1 MMPPPH
7 RILWVEDDPALID
20 SGRQFPGP
28 EGDFSV
34 ITVRSA
40 TNAIRLLEGNGFDA
54 IIAGHLAEGLDG
66 TRLLREVRSRF
77 GAIPFVVFTET
88 CTPDLIRQVQSDGA
102 DYLLRTGRDPASQYA
117 ELAQR
122 IQCALWSRATVA
134 SLTHGEGDALPLKQ
148 PDGENP
154 ADTPRTEHKPFDRSR
169 VENLADYV
177 VVYGQGGMIL
187 YTNSALVR
195 ALGYTAEQMTGTDLL
210 AYVAEE
216 LRDTMSD
223 SMSAR
228 QQKGEIPI
236 YETEFVTS
244 DGLRRSVIVKGTQVM
259 FHDRPATLLLLMDI
273 TRRKALEDQLTA
285 RATELA
291 LISAAYQQANRK
303 LTLLSSIT
311 RHDINNQLTVI
322 IGYLEILE
330 RRLPGP
336 SEKEFLQFMATAAH
350 RIVAMIQFTREYEEI
365 GVLAPAWQD
374 CRTLVNTAAHQAPLG
389 QIRVQNELDGGCEV
403 FADPLIVKV
412 FYNLM
417 DNAVRYGGKITTVR
431 FSVQASGHNLVL
443 VCEDDGVGIVAAEKE
458 RIFERDFGKNTGLG
472 LFLSREILS
481 ITGITIVETGEPGT
495 GARFEITVPKGMYRF
510 TSTSTKK

>member
-1 MMPPPH
+1 MMPPPL
-7 RILWVEDDPALID
+7 RILWVGDDPAIID
-20 SGRQFPGP
+20 YGTQVPGWAEDYAVTP
-28 EGDFSV
+28 V
-34 ITVRSA
+34 KSA
-40 TNAIRLLEGNGFDA
+40 TDAIRLFERDGFDV

-77 GAIPFVVFTET
+77 GAIPFFLFTES

-102 DYLLRTGRDPASQYA
+102 EYLLRTGRDPALPYA
-117 ELAQR
+117 LLAQR
-122 IQCALWSRATVA
+122 IQCALRCRAAEVYRE
-134 SLTHGEGDALPLKQ
+134 HGDALPSQQHTEKS
-148 PDGENP
+148 P
-154 ADTPRTEHKPFDRSR
+154 ADAPRTEPKPFDRSR

-195 ALGYTAEQMTGTDLL
+195 ALGSTAEQMTGTPLV

-223 SMSAR
+223 SMAAR
-228 QQKGEIPI
+228 EQKGEIPI
-236 YETEFVTS
+236 YETEFVTR

-322 IGYLEILE
+322 IGYLEILQ
-330 RRLPGP
+330 RRWQEP
-336 SEKEFLQFMATAAH
+336 SEKEFLQFMATAAQ
-350 RIVAMIQFTREYEEI
+350 RIVAMIQFTRDYEEI

-389 QIRVQNELDGGCEV
+389 QIRVQNEIDDGCEV
-403 FADPLIVKV
+403 FADPLIEKV

-417 DNAVRYGGKITTVR
+417 DNAVRYGGKITRIR
-431 FSVQASGHNLVL
+431 FSVQASEHALVL
-443 VCEDDGVGIVAAEKE
+443 ICEDDGVGVVADEKE

-481 ITGITIVETGEPGT
+481 ITGISIIETGEPGT
-495 GARFEITVPKGMYRF
+495 GARFEMTVPKGAWRHINA
-510 TSTSTKK
+510 SA

>member
-54 IIAGHLAEGLDG
+54 IIAGHLAEGPDG

-77 GAIPFVVFTET
+77 GAIPFFLFTES
-88 CTPDLIRQVQSDGA
+88 CTPDLIHQVQSDGA
-102 DYLLRTGRDPASQYA
+102 EYLLRTGRDPALPYA
-117 ELAQR
+117 LLAQR
-122 IQCALWSRATVA
+122 IQCALRCRAAEVYRE
-134 SLTHGEGDALPLKQ
+134 HGDALPSQQHTEKS
-148 PDGENP
+148 P
-154 ADTPRTEHKPFDRSR
+154 ADAPRTEPKPFDRSR

>member
-1 MMPPPH
+1 MQPPL
-7 RILWVEDDPALID
+7 RILWVGDDPAVID
-20 SGRQFPGP
+20 SGTQFPGLA
-28 EGDFSV
+28 GNHAV
-34 ITVRSA
+34 TAVKSA
-40 TNAIRLLEGNGFDA
+40 TDAIRLLDDNSFDI

-66 TRLLREVRSRF
+66 TRLLRNVRSRF
-77 GAIPFVVFTET
+77 GAIPFFLFTES

-102 DYLLRTGRDPASQYA
+102 EYLLRTGRDPALPYA
-117 ELAQR
+117 LLAQR
-122 IQCALWSRATVA
+122 IQFALRCRAAEASRE
-134 SLTHGEGDALPLKQ
+134 HGDALPSQHLTGKS
-148 PDGENP
+148 P
-154 ADTPRTEHKPFDRSR
+154 ADAPRTEPKPFDRSR

-195 ALGYTAEQMTGTDLL
+195 ALGYTAEQMTGTPLV

-223 SMSAR
+223 SMAAHE
-228 QQKGEIPI
+228 QKGEIPI
-236 YETEFVTS
+236 YETEFVTR
-244 DGLRRSVIVKGTQVM
+244 DGLRRSVIVKGTQVL

-291 LISAAYQQANRK
+291 LISAAYQQTNRK

-330 RRLPGP
+330 RKLPGL
-336 SEKEFLQFMATAAH
+336 SEKEFLQFMATAAQ

-374 CRTLVNTAAHQAPLG
+374 CCTLVTTAAQQAPLG
-389 QIRVQNELDGGCEV
+389 EIRVQNEIEGGCEV

-417 DNAVRYGGKITTVR
+417 DNAVRYGGKITRIR
-431 FSVQASGHNLVL
+431 FSLQASGHALIL
-443 VCEDDGVGIVAAEKE
+443 ICEDDGVGVVADEKE

-481 ITGITIVETGEPGT
+481 ITGITIIETGEPGT
-495 GARFEITVPKGMYRF
+495 GARFVMTVPKGAWRY
-510 TSTSTKK
+510 TSAGA